1 MSHWPEL
8 GHMPSLNQSL
18 AKIKGI
24 LLHQTGAPS
33 GLREAFQTQA
43 AQGGRVDEMLKSQPQ
58 KKKKKVNHNNLCSL
72 RSPQGNVWMG
82 QRVHET
88 LSQQGAS
95 SQSSKTCYIK
105 MNTDLGVTRMQNVP
119 AALN

>member
-1 MSHWPEL
+1 MRVHRFPQFSLENKRGLPEKCLVMSHWPEL

-58 KKKKKVNHNNLCSL
+58 KKKKKSQ
-72 RSPQGNVWMG
+72 PQHPLQLKVPS
-82 QRVHET
+82 RECVD
-88 LSQQGAS
+88 GAEG
-95 SQSSKTCYIK
+95 T
-105 MNTDLGVTRMQNVP
+105 
-119 AALN
+119 